1 MAQVKKREIPKL
13 VTLTDA
19 AAGRVREILSE
30 KEQGY
35 LRVGVTNGGCAGMEY
50 LMEYV
55 GEIEKFDEVVEDNG
69 VKIVVDAKAVLFLL
83 GSVVDYETEVLHS
96 KFVFRN
102 PNQTD
107 ACGCGES
114 VTIIPVDVADA

>member
-1 MAQVKKREIPKL
+1 MARVIPKL

-19 AAGRVREILSE
+19 AAQRVREILDE
-30 KEQGY
+30 RKEGY
-35 LRVGVTNGGCAGMEY
+35 LRVGVKNGGCAGMEY

-55 GEIEKFDEVVEDNG
+55 GKIEPFDELVEDNG
-69 VKIVVDAKAVLFLL
+69 VQIVVDAKAVLFLL
-83 GSVVDYETEVLHS
+83 GSEVDYETQVLHS

-114 VTIIPVDVADA
+114 VTIVPVEVADA